1 MSNSSRWRRL
11 CEWVRFLQDTGQE
24 IDLNCLVV
32 KMEEI
37 KRNGRDSEGGYSGWN
52 YICAKRKC
60 VANPKGRIR

>member
-37 KRNGRDSEGGYSGWN
+37 KRNGRDYVQRENASPIQKGG
-52 YICAKRKC
+52 
-60 VANPKGRIR
+60 